1 MGRTKEMTQE
11 EWLNGLDEVE
21 ADVNNTPIYPASEVQ
36 ISIIEQLC
44 HDIKID
50 VRVNLVTI
58 TYQEAE
64 EEIRQLNEMQLDP
77 ILAGRNYSQTDIL
90 NHLKKLG

>member
-1 MGRTKEMTQE
+1 MDKDFINEQQRVAYI
-11 EWLNGLDEVE
+11 DELL